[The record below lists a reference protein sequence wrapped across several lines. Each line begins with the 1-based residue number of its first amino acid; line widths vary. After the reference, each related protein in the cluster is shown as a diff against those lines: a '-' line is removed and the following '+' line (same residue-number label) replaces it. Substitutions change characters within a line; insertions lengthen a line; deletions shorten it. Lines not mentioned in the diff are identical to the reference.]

1 MLDVIIDLVTEY
13 KCDGPCPTEVDIVI
27 ASRLD
32 GGLGGCL
39 RTIQALGTTDPRK
52 KE

>member
-13 KCDGPCPTEVDIVI
+13 KCDGPCLTEVDIVI

-32 GGLGGCL
+32 GGGLGLGGV
-39 RTIQALGTTDPRK
+39 
-52 KE
+52 